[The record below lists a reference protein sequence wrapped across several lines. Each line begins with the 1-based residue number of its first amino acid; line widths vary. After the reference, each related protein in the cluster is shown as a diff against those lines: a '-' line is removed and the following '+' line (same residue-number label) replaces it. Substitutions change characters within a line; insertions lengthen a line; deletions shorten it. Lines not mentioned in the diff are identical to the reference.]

1 MKRFSEHYRIEQYLR
16 NKSLKDF
23 KSNVSKRDEDI
34 LSCFPVGLI
43 IIGKEYVKYENK
55 IEYINKYASK
65 LFSLKENTNFKE
77 LMNKFSEFV
86 KLKHNNENKSKKTL
100 KDMILN
106 YASFNCEIENFIP
119 FESTYSKSIVLYI
132 KMNEI
137 DNKKYIVIDKY
148 DKYIEERQYIEFNLI
163 KTINYQY
170 LHTLYHELNNPLN
183 ALLAISGEKEK
194 EKNNQFYMSDIS
206 IDKKPIIIN
215 KKTIKQKKINNMSTY
230 NFKKEKLSQIALS
243 CNKLAI
249 NPDILEYKTKKKS
262 YKENN
267 DKDLN
272 DKIPLLVNIIKIF
285 IKNFILY
292 LKTRSDNLLK
302 LRNEFNIQNETSDIM
317 NAVEVSEYEREL
329 TRHKSVKL
337 NLEYI
342 FELYFEK
349 FQCLFKYKEIEC
361 ETNFEKLRHLFVI
374 TDEFN
379 FIYYIR
385 EIYTYLYYVVPKKE
399 GFAFEYKEDHN
410 NNTIKIIIR
419 KWNEGDTSKITDE
432 QFDNLFKDM
441 KNKEKEKDN
450 KSDMSQIIQ
459 TKEMT
464 KEVLYSMS
472 KKLNFSLEIIDYY
485 ENNEQNSNNNNN
497 INNHIYLCITI
508 PIQKKDLSEEED
520 DFKDEDINEMVQKD
534 TSYLEDKLK
543 RQFPACDTNEQKKSR
558 KSSNSMNNDII
569 SKDGKDFSESSIYIQ
584 KKEKMLKN
592 NLKKQFLS
600 SNKVS
605 DKSVNEKS
613 KKGTVLHNKSSNT
626 FLNKCLKISDNR
638 KSDKDLINKLIDNNH
653 NNKRKSHNLL
663 HLNYYSKSNI
673 KNNNQKH
680 NHRSYK
686 NVLYKDITQKTENDS
701 QKPKFSGV
709 FTKINNLGLAEE
721 LAFNDLS
728 ISNIASDLNKSKRD
742 DTTLN
747 SKIITKN
754 NNQEE
759 NKNINSLF
767 KFEMSSKA
775 HDSTNIKSSLKD
787 MKNNGKYKTSYIIA
801 DAIEG
806 KNKNININ
814 INNNNII
821 NIINDNSLPKNN
833 FINNIPFNNNNTE
846 NNTGGGRHLNL
857 LNNKNNNNKNKTK
870 NSLVTNTKIVS
881 QKKSNLIKLPEIDKS
896 NQKRFSQNVSPKINP
911 KDCMTFFGEKKD
923 NISKEKKTTLILN
936 ENISQNKK
944 LFLEANKEIELTA
957 QKNISTKT
965 DNMANNVI
973 ISNSQL
979 EEEDSESSDNSN
991 EYIISEEKDLEEEE
1005 QIKCNCLDILIV
1017 DDEEF
1022 NVMASQKMMKNLG
1035 ILTDAAYNG
1044 EECINLIKEKKNLNC
1059 SCNKNYYKI
1068 IFLDIVMPV
1077 LDGIKTAKKIQEM
1090 IDNKEINENTQIIF
1104 VSGNID
1110 GKDLKDSLLKINCVK
1125 ECLQKPVRIDKY
1137 QKILEKYYKN
1147 NN

>member
-16 NKSLKDF
+16 NKSLKDIQP
-23 KSNVSKRDEDI
+23 KTIKRDENV

-43 IIGKEYVKYENK
+43 ILGKEYVKYENK
-55 IEYINKYASK
+55 LEYINKYACK
-65 LFSLKENTNFKE
+65 LFGLKENTNFKE

-86 KLKHNNENKSKKTL
+86 KLKHNNANKSKKTL

-106 YASFNCEIENFIP
+106 YASFNFELENFIP

-132 KMNEI
+132 KINEI
-137 DNKKYIVIDKY
+137 DCEKYIVIDKY
-148 DKYIEERQYIEFNLI
+148 DKYVEERQYIELNLI
-163 KTINYQY
+163 KTLNYQY

-194 EKNNQFYMSDIS
+194 NNQFYMSDIS
-206 IDKKPIIIN
+206 IDKKPLIIN
-215 KKTIKQKKINNMSTY
+215 KKTVKLKKINNITTY
-230 NFKKEKLSQIALS
+230 NFKKDKYSQIGLS
-243 CNKLAI
+243 SNKLGI
-249 NPDILEYKTKKKS
+249 SPEILDYRIKKKS
-262 YKENN
+262 YVYENN
-267 DKDLN
+267 NDDLN

-292 LKTRSDNLLK
+292 LKTRSDNLIMLK
-302 LRNEFNIQNETSDIM
+302 NEFNIQNETSDIM

-329 TRHKSVKL
+329 TRHKSVKI

-385 EIYTYLYYVVPKKE
+385 EIYTYLYYIVPKKE
-399 GFAFEYKEDHN
+399 GFVFDYKEDPN
-410 NNTIKIIIR
+410 DNTIKMIIR
-419 KWNEGDTSKITDE
+419 KRIDGDTSKITDE
-432 QFDNLFKDM
+432 QFENLFKDI

-472 KKLNFSLEIIDYY
+472 KKLNFALEIIDNY
-485 ENNEQNSNNNNN
+485 ENNENSN
-497 INNHIYLCITI
+497 NNHIYLCITM
-508 PIQKKDLSEEED
+508 PIQKKDQNEEED

-543 RQFPACDTNEQKKSR
+543 RQFPACETNEQKKSR
-558 KSSNSMNNDII
+558 KSSNSVNNYADLVN
-569 SKDGKDFSESSIYIQ
+569 KDGKDFSESSIYIQ

-592 NLKKQFLS
+592 NLKSNVVS
-600 SNKVS
+600 SNKAS

-613 KKGTVLHNKSSNT
+613 KKGSISHNKPSNT
-626 FLNKCLKISDNR
+626 FLNKCLKMTDKR
-638 KSDKDLINKLIDNNH
+638 KSDKDLVNKLVENNN

-663 HLNYYSKSNI
+663 NLNYYSKGNI
-673 KNNNQKH
+673 KNNNL

-686 NVLYKDITQKTENDS
+686 NVLYKDISQKRENDS
-701 QKPKFSGV
+701 QKPKLSGV
-709 FTKINNLGLAEE
+709 FTKINNLGLSEE

-728 ISNIASDLNKSKRD
+728 ISNITSDLNKSKRD
-742 DTTLN
+742 DKIHNNKIL
-747 SKIITKN
+747 SKNKN
-754 NNQEE
+754 QDE
-759 NKNINSLF
+759 NKNINNLF

-775 HDSTNIKSSLKD
+775 QDSTNINSKIKD
-787 MKNNGKYKTSYIIA
+787 INNNSKYKTSYIIA

-833 FINNIPFNNNNTE
+833 FINNIPFNTNTE
-846 NNTGGGRHLNL
+846 NNTGGHLNL
-857 LNNKNNNNKNKTK
+857 LTNKNNNRNKNKS
-870 NSLVTNTKIVS
+870 SLITNTKIE
-881 QKKSNLIKLPEIDKS
+881 QNNNSNLIKLPEIDKS
-896 NQKRFSQNVSPKINP
+896 HQKRFSQNISPKINP

-923 NISKEKKTTLILN
+923 NISKEKKTTLVLN

-944 LFLEANKEIELTA
+944 LFLEADKEREINA
-957 QKNISTKT
+957 QKTTIKNTTNS
-965 DNMANNVI
+965 NLANNII

-979 EEEDSESSDNSN
+979 EKEGSESSD
-991 EYIISEEKDLEEEE
+991 EYIISEEKDSEEE
-1005 QIKCNCLDILIV
+1005 QISCNCLDVLIV

-1044 EECINLIKEKKNLNC
+1044 EECINLIKQKKDSNC

-1110 GKDLKDSLLKINCVK
+1110 GKDLKESLLKINCVK

-1147 NN
+1147 N